1 MTEDSEW
8 TDFTNRVQKLI
19 ADESVP
25 RVEKIRALED
35 VRLDLLER
43 QRATEENMETKS
55 TEYSGKIA
63 EQLKLITNALS
74 RIREGASDS
83 DGE

>member
-63 EQLKLITNALS
+63 EQLKLITNALR